1 MNHPTCGVR
10 VCLRLADCATWSCN
24 VMMSVQIEIPMTSGL
39 SDSTRDQW
47 EIERSSLKF
56 VRKLGQ
62 EQVSE
67 VWEGLWNNTTPL
79 AIKMLIPGEL
89 FFFLVSDCKF
99 IECSRK
105 RCCSCCCYM
114 NSSVLVMYRV
124 PCDCTVQK
132 PFCNM

>member
-1 MNHPTCGVR
+1 
-10 VCLRLADCATWSCN
+10 
-24 VMMSVQIEIPMTSGL
+24 MTSGL
-39 SDSTRDQW
+39 FPSTRDQW
-47 EIERSSLKF
+47 EIERGSLKF
-56 VRKLGQ
+56 MRMLGQ

-67 VWEGLWNNTTPL
+67 VWEGLWNNTTPV
-79 AIKMLIPGEL
+79 AIKTLKPGEL

-99 IECSRK
+99 IECSGK

-114 NSSVLVMYRV
+114 NSSILLMYLV